1 MVVKRG
7 IRVKHIVIDPGHGGR
22 DPGAVGHGLK
32 EKDIALFISLGV
44 AKLLEAA
51 GFSVVLTRTADI
63 FVALSPARTPP
74 CDISVSIHVNAGGGQ
89 GLETW
94 VSLFNRPAASRKLGQ
109 AIHRN
114 ILKRVPFKD
123 RGLKTKKNSAGN
135 ADYLYMLRR
144 SRGVPV
150 LVECGFIDSPADAAI
165 LKSQDN
171 LRKIAG
177 GIVAG
182 ILEYCGV
189 RIQKEV
195 FLGMFKDIVGH
206 WAQGDIEYLA
216 KIGVIS
222 GKGGGIYDPNAPI
235 TRAEAASVISRAIKY
250 VLAETQ
256 KMIEEVR

>member
-1 MVVKRG
+1 MK
-7 IRVKHIVIDPGHGGR
+7 ICIDPGHGGK
-22 DPGAVGHGLK
+22 DSGAVGHGLK
-32 EKDIALFISLGV
+32 EKDITLFISLEV
-44 AKLLEAA
+44 ARLLEAA
-51 GFSVVLTRTADI
+51 GFKVALTRTADV

-94 VSLFNRPAASRKLGQ
+94 VSLFNRPAESRKLGQ

-135 ADYLYMLRR
+135 ADYLYMLRKP
-144 SRGVPV
+144 SGVPV
-150 LVECGFIDSPADAAI
+150 LIECGFIDSPVDAAI
-165 LKSQDN
+165 LRSQDN
-171 LRKIAG
+171 LRKIAE

-182 ILEYCGV
+182 ILEYCGISI
-189 RIQKEV
+189 RKEV
-195 FLGMFKDIVGH
+195 LGMFKDIVGH

-222 GKGGGIYDPNAPI
+222 GKGDGIYDPNAPI
-235 TRAEAASVISRAIKY
+235 TRAETASVISRAIRY

-256 KMIEEVR
+256 KMIKEAR